1 VLKQRV
7 CDAEARVAPLFLV
20 TMRTFLSNIRSYS
33 RLRPDAERAAAAPTR
48 PGSQEGF
55 TLIEVIVSS
64 LMVGLIVVGTFTGFQ
79 VADQSTAHDRLQD
92 VAAVLAAQS
101 QDQLR
106 SAPASALEA
115 LAVSAHT
122 FTKVEDGVTFSIKQE
137 ARFVGGPEG
146 GTGCSVTEH
155 KSQITNALR
164 ITSTVSWTHANS
176 NAKPVVETGVVTPP
190 TGSALEVDVGNAPAP
205 TAGVAGVT
213 VIVKYT
219 AAGTSTVSTLE
230 AVTPT
235 AGCIVFGAIPSTAAT
250 VEIPEQ
256 VGFVTPSGSQ
266 SVEPTEVVL
275 APNTTSYDTVTYQRG
290 GAIEAEFTYNN
301 FPKYERVNNKKEIE
315 KEVSV
320 VSDTFV
326 AVNADMEK
334 PPKYEV
340 GSTRGEFISASGLY
354 EPLPGVPVK
363 TEPYT
368 YLPTATSPETP
379 NYPQGDLFPFPES
392 EGEGA
397 WEVYAGDCKAN
408 DPETLKVPGV
418 TVERKWITPGAP
430 ATVFTKVP
438 LSRLALNVYKNRE
451 SEVAALGSEAVKDLE
466 TKNKLVAT
474 ITDTSCASIAPNN
487 ETTVKTEHKQYTTT
501 EEANGGHL
509 EFPFQPFGAYQLCI
523 YNSETQ
529 KTYTVLGEDLTVAG
543 TSQNIYLPQHSPEEA
558 STLKEE
564 EVAIEKAAE
573 TKRKTEETQAREKR
587 EKEEAPAREKREKEE
602 ATEKST
608 REKQEAAQKK
618 WEGEEATQKKTKETE
633 EKTKSTREAEEKSKR
648 ETWESEEKTQE
659 KKGKHRK
666 PTAKEEIAKQE
677 TSRKASEAT
686 EKTTE
691 ETRKT
696 AEAATKA
703 TKEKEEAAIATRKA
717 EEAATKAT
725 KEKEEAAKAAA
736 AKKEEEAWNVKKA
749 EEATKKSAREKREGE
764 EAKEGAG
771 ITVASKKSE
780 CP

>member
-1 VLKQRV
+1 
-7 CDAEARVAPLFLV
+7 
-20 TMRTFLSNIRSYS
+20 MRTFLSNIRPYS
-33 RLRPDAERAAAAPTR
+33 RVRPDGERAAAPPTH
-48 PGSQEGF
+48 PSSQDGF

-64 LMVGLIVVGTFTGFQ
+64 LMVALIVVGTFTGFQ

-122 FTKVEDGVTFSIKQE
+122 FTKVEDGVSFSIKQE
-137 ARFVGGPEG
+137 ARYVGGPEG

-219 AAGTSTVSTLE
+219 AADTSTVSTLE
-230 AVTPT
+230 AVTPA

-266 SVEPTEVVL
+266 SIEPTEVVL

-290 GAIEAEFTYNN
+290 GAIEAEFRYNKL
-301 FPKYERVNNKKEIE
+301 PKYERVNNKKETE
-315 KEVSV
+315 KELPV

-363 TEPYT
+363 ETPPT
-368 YLPTATSPETP
+368 YLATVTSPQTTY
-379 NYPQGDLFPFPES
+379 YPQGDLFPFPES

-408 DPETLKVPGV
+408 DPETLKVPGIS
-418 TVERKWITPGAP
+418 VERKWVTSGAP
-430 ATVFTKVP
+430 ATLFKEVP
-438 LSRLALNVYKNRE
+438 LSRVALNVYKNRE

-466 TKNKLVAT
+466 TKNKLTAT

-487 ETTVKTEHKQYTTT
+487 ETTVKTEHKQYTSVG
-501 EEANGGHL
+501 EAYGGHL

-523 YNSETQ
+523 YNSEAQ
-529 KTYTVLGEDLTVAG
+529 KTYTVKGEDLTVAG

-558 STLKEE
+558 NTLKEE
-564 EVAIEKAAE
+564 EEAKEKAAE
-573 TKRKTEETQAREKR
+573 TKRKTEESQAREKR

-602 ATEKST
+602 ATQKAA

-618 WEGEEATQKKTKETE
+618 WETEETAQKAAKEKESTEKATRETKEKTERANWKLQEEKKLTPFITKKEREEKEAAQKKTRETDEKTEKTAGETRAAE
-633 EKTKSTREAEEKSKR
+633 EAATKSTR
-648 ETWESEEKTQE
+648 T
-659 KKGKHRK
+659 
-666 PTAKEEIAKQE
+666 
-677 TSRKASEAT
+677 
-686 EKTTE
+686 
-691 ETRKT
+691 
-696 AEAATKA
+696 
-703 TKEKEEAAIATRKA
+703 KEEAAIATRKT
-717 EEAATKAT
+717 EEASTKAT
-725 KEKEEAAKAAA
+725 KEKEEAAKAAT
-736 AKKEEEAWNVKKA
+736 AKKEEEGWNTKKT
-749 EEATKKSAREKREGE
+749 EEATKKSAREKRESE

-771 ITVASKKSE
+771 VTVASKKSE

>member
-1 VLKQRV
+1 
-7 CDAEARVAPLFLV
+7 
-20 TMRTFLSNIRSYS
+20 MRTFLPNIRPYA
-33 RLRPDAERAAAAPTR
+33 RVRPDAERAAGAPTR
-48 PGSQEGF
+48 PGSQDGF

-64 LMVGLIVVGTFTGFQ
+64 LMVALIVVGTFTGFQ

-115 LAVSAHT
+115 LAISPHT

-205 TAGVAGVT
+205 TAGVSGVS

-230 AVTPT
+230 GITT
-235 AGCIVFGAIPSTAAT
+235 SAGCIVFGAIPSIAAT

-266 SVEPTEVVL
+266 TIEPKEVVL
-275 APNTTSYDTVTYQRG
+275 APNTTTYYAVAYQRG
-290 GAIEAEFTYNN
+290 GAIQAIFKYNKSA
-301 FPKYERVNNKKEIE
+301 KYEHLNNKKVSETE
-315 KEVSV
+315 KVIP
-320 VSDTFV
+320 SDTFV
-326 AVNADMEK
+326 VANADMEK

-354 EPLPGVPVK
+354 EPLPGVPLK
-363 TEPYT
+363 TEPYA
-368 YLPTATSPETP
+368 YLPTATSPETT

-392 EGEGA
+392 EGEGG

-418 TVERKWITPGAP
+418 AVERKWITPGAP
-430 ATVFTKVP
+430 ATEFKEVP
-438 LSRLALNVYKNRE
+438 LSHLSLNVYKNRE

-474 ITDTSCASIAPNN
+474 ITDTSCASVAPNN

-501 EEANGGHL
+501 EEADGGHL
-509 EFPFQPFGAYQLCI
+509 QFPFQPFGAYQLCV

-529 KTYTVLGEDLTVAG
+529 KTYTILGEDLTVAG
-543 TSQNIYLPQHSPEEA
+543 STKSIYLPQHSPEEA
-558 STLKEE
+558 KTLKEE
-564 EVAIEKAAE
+564 EEANEKAAE

-608 REKQEAAQKK
+608 REKQESAQKK
-618 WEGEEATQKKTKETE
+618 WETEETSQKATKEKEATEKATRLAKEKEELTKWETE
-633 EKTKSTREAEEKSKR
+633 EKNE
-648 ETWESEEKTQE
+648 E
-659 KKGKHRK
+659 KKGKHLK
-666 PTAKEEIAKQE
+666 PTLAEKKKTQE
-677 TSRKASEAT
+677 TTRKSIEAT
-686 EKTTE
+686 EKTAEEKRKTE
-691 ETRKT
+691 E
-696 AEAATKA
+696 ASTKA
-703 TKEKEEAAIATRKA
+703 TKEKEEAAIATRKKE
-717 EEAATKAT
+717 EEATTATK
-725 KEKEEAAKAAA
+725 KKEEEAKAAA
-736 AKKEEEAWNVKKA
+736 AKKEEEAWNAKKA
-749 EEATKKSAREKREGE
+749 EEATKKSAREKRESE
-764 EAKEGAG
+764 EAKEGTG
-771 ITVASKKSE
+771 VSVASKKGE

>member
-1 VLKQRV
+1 
-7 CDAEARVAPLFLV
+7 
-20 TMRTFLSNIRSYS
+20 MRTFLQHIRPHA
-33 RLRPDAERAAAAPTR
+33 RIRPDAEPAAAARTR
-48 PGSQEGF
+48 PGSQDGF

-115 LAVSAHT
+115 LAVTAHT

-146 GTGCSVTEH
+146 STGCSVTEH
-155 KSQITNALR
+155 KSQVTNALR

-213 VIVKYT
+213 VIVTYT

-256 VGFVTPSGSQ
+256 VGFVAPSGSQ
-266 SVEPTEVVL
+266 SIEPTEVVL

-290 GAIEAEFTYNN
+290 GAIEAEFTYNKS
-301 FPKYERVNNKKEIE
+301 PKYERVNNKKETE
-315 KEVSV
+315 KVSV

-354 EPLPGVPVK
+354 EPLPGVPK
-363 TEPYT
+363 KEMPYT
-368 YLPTATSPETP
+368 YLSTATSPETT

-430 ATVFTKVP
+430 ATKFVQVP
-438 LSRLALNVYKNRE
+438 LSRLSLSVYKNRE

-487 ETTVKTEHKQYTTT
+487 ETAVKTEHKQYTST

-543 TSQNIYLPQHSPEEA
+543 TSQSIYLPQHSPEEA
-558 STLKEE
+558 NTLKEE
-564 EVAIEKAAE
+564 EVAKEKAAE

-602 ATEKST
+602 ATQKST

-618 WEGEEATQKKTKETE
+618 WETEEASQKTTKVEEET
-633 EKTKSTREAEEKSKR
+633 KKATRLATEKSKR
-648 ETWESEEKTQE
+648 ETWASEEKAQE
-659 KKGKHRK
+659 AKGKHRK
-666 PTAKEEIAKQE
+666 PTAKEEEAAQTKARE
-677 TSRKASEAT
+677 KTVGEEKLAEEKRKKEEEAT
-686 EKTTE
+686 
-691 ETRKT
+691 
-696 AEAATKA
+696 AATK
-703 TKEKEEAAIATRKA
+703 KKEEEAIATRKK
-717 EEAATKAT
+717 EEEATAATK
-725 KEKEEAAKAAA
+725 KKEEEAKAAA
-736 AKKEEEAWNVKKA
+736 AKKEEEAWNIKKA
-749 EEATKKSAREKREGE
+749 EEAAKKSAREKRESE